1 MRIMTYKDATLEV
14 LAEEI
19 KRDPA
24 VFVMAEDLH
33 GRGGGRPAFQQGRV
47 QAKKEEITA
56 FFASVR

>member
-33 GRGGGRPAFQQGRV
+33 GRGGGLGH
-47 QAKKEEITA
+47 
-56 FFASVR
+56 